1 MFVNKVLNKT
11 SKNLNVVKID
21 GTDLENL
28 GLYLEKDYEITY
40 TQSEE
45 FKVEYI
51 RGREMPYHK
60 KIRSLP
66 IEFKIQF
73 NLKESS
79 DFYSRIDYIRRFL
92 ESKKEKEA
100 VITFN
105 KENKGFKI
113 YWVTVGEIVRKAGRS
128 TINITFQC
136 YPNIVSVEI

>member
-21 GTDLENL
+21 EIDLENL

-40 TQSEE
+40 TQADEIQV
-45 FKVEYI
+45 KYI
-51 RGREMPYHK
+51 HGRDLPYHK

-66 IEFKIQF
+66 IEFEIQF

-92 ESKKEKEA
+92 ENSKGKI
-100 VITFN
+100 ITFN
-105 KENKGFKI
+105 KEDNGFRIYYISLDKI
-113 YWVTVGEIVRKAGRS
+113 NRKVGGS
-128 TINITFQC
+128 TINIKFMC
-136 YPNIVSVEI
+136 YPDIYSTVN